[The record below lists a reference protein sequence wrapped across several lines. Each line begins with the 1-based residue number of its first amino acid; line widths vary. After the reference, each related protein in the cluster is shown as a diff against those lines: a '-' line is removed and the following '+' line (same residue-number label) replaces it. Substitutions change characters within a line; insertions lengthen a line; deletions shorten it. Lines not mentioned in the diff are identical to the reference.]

1 MGPDGI
7 DAVIAATHEEGSTT
21 INQQKI
27 QSHASRQ
34 DYVAAVYPVIDNVLS
49 VTATETVPP
58 PPMVGG
64 VQSLSATET
73 IQSPHGGAIAP
84 DDDFEGDIITM

>member
-7 DAVIAATHEEGSTT
+7 DAVIASTHVEGSTT

-34 DYVAAVYPVIDNVLS
+34 DYVAV
-49 VTATETVPP
+49 
-58 PPMVGG
+58 VGG

>member
-27 QSHASRQ
+27 QQSHASRQ
-34 DYVAAVYPVIDNVLS
+34 DYAAAVSPVMDNGLS
-49 VTATETVPP
+49 MTATET
-58 PPMVGG
+58 
-64 VQSLSATET
+64 S
-73 IQSPHGGAIAP
+73 HGGAVAP